1 MNSWKLEKGDR
12 IGIMSTAR
20 SIDFSEIVFADELLK
35 TWGYVPVYGNTIGL
49 KQNQFAGTDTERAA
63 DLQKMLDDE
72 NIRAI
77 LFARG
82 GYGTI
87 RMIDKLDF
95 SKFLLH
101 PKWLCGYSDITVLHV
116 HINDKLGLPTV
127 HSTMPF
133 SFPRNTDTALTS
145 LKNVFNG
152 MYPEYEISS
161 YALNIQGESEGEL
174 IGGNLSILYSL
185 LGTRFGFNTSG
196 KILFIEDIDE
206 YLYHVDRMMMSLHL
220 AGKLSGL
227 RGIVVGNFTDMKD
240 NKVPFGN
247 TAEEIIYSH
256 VHHLGI
262 PVCFQFPSGH
272 IDDNRSLILGKKV
285 KLTVKEK
292 TYLKYI

>member
-1 MNSWKLEKGDR
+1 MKSWKLEKGDR
-12 IGIMSTAR
+12 IGILSTAR

-35 TWGYVPVYGNTIGL
+35 AWGYVPVYGKTIGL
-49 KQNQFAGTDTERAA
+49 KQNQFAGTDAERAA
-63 DLQKMLDDE
+63 DLQVMLDDE
-72 NIRAI
+72 TIRAI

-95 SKFLLH
+95 SKFLLQ

-116 HINDKLGLPTV
+116 HINDKLGLRTV

-133 SFPRNTDTALTS
+133 SFSRNTNTALNS
-145 LKNVFNG
+145 LKNVLCG
-152 MYPEYEISS
+152 IYPEYETPSH
-161 YALNIQGESEGEL
+161 ALNIQGEAEGEL

-185 LGTRFGFNTSG
+185 LGTKFGFNTSG
-196 KILFIEDIDE
+196 KVLFIEDIDE
-206 YLYHVDRMMMSLHL
+206 YLYHVDRMMMSLQL
-220 AGKLSGL
+220 AGKFSGL

-262 PVCFQFPSGH
+262 PVCFQFPGGH
-272 IDDNRSLILGKKV
+272 IDDNRSLIFGKKV